1 MRHLLSVFCKVLT
14 AQIKAGD
21 MDKKTS
27 LFSFPIFELF
37 LYLFDKDHL
46 IKLPTSTL
54 RDIVPESNDSDLF

>member
-1 MRHLLSVFCKVLT
+1 MT

-37 LYLFDKDHL
+37 LYLFDKDQL
-46 IKLPTSTL
+46 AKLPTSTL
-54 RDIVPESNDSDLF
+54 RDIVPVSNDSDLF